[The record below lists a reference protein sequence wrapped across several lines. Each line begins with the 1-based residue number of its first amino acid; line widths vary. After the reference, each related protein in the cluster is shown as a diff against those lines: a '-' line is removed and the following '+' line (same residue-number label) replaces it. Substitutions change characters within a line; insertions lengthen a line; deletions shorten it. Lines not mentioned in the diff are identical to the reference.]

1 MDKRME
7 ILEDKFHKTIKKLES
22 ALLNDELRDI
32 YIQLTAQAVILDEI
46 MQEFKKLERE
56 DEESEG
62 ELIWQ

>member
-7 ILEDKFHKTIKKLES
+7 ILEDKFHKTIKKLER

-56 DEESEG
+56 DEESED
-62 ELIWQ
+62 ELIW